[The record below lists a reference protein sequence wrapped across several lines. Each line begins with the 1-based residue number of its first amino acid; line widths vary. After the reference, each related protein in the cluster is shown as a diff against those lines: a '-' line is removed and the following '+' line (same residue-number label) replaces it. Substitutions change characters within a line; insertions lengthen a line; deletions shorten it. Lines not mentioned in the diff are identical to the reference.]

1 MTASLLADGA
11 AAESLRVLLLE
22 DSAEDAELVVRELR
36 RMLPDCQVSRVDTP
50 TGFQSALT
58 DQKPQLILSDHRLSG
73 FSGMH
78 ALEMARERTPDTPF
92 IFVSG
97 SLDEETAV
105 ECVKAG
111 AWDYVL
117 KDRLVRLGPAVRA
130 ALELRR
136 TRDALKRSQEALLH
150 TQKMDALGRLAG
162 GVAHDYNNLMTA
174 VLGFCYLIGQSLD
187 EHDPRKQDL
196 AEIRRAAERAA
207 ALTDQLLAF
216 SRKQVITLQPVQLNE
231 VIEGTERL
239 LGRLIGE
246 RVTLVCRCAERLPP
260 VHSDRGQLEQVIMN
274 LAVNGRDAMPGGG
287 ALTIATREVPGR
299 HDDGPSIHEAPRAV
313 RLTVSD
319 TGIGMSQ
326 DVAARVFEP
335 YFTTKGEGT
344 GLGLPTVYGIVTQA
358 GGRVSIVSTPG
369 AGTTVRVDLPAT
381 TDAALTPRS
390 SHPDE
395 LQPATGETILL
406 VEDEAIVRE
415 PARRMLERHGYTVLS
430 AGSAAEAL
438 AIVHDHAGPIHLLL
452 TDVVMPGRSGKELSL
467 DVARLRPATKV
478 LFTSGYSQDVIA
490 HQGVLEEGVHL
501 LAKPSS
507 ALEMLGKVR
516 DVLDGAG

>member
-274 LAVNGRDAMPGGG
+274 LAINARDAMPDGGT
-287 ALTIATREVPGR
+287 LTIETEVVSLDQAYQRQQP
-299 HDDGPSIHEAPRAV
+299 DSAVGPHV
-313 RLTVSD
+313 RLSVTD
-319 TGIGMSQ
+319 AGAGI
-326 DVAARVFEP
+326 DPAAIDHIFEP
-335 YFTTKGEGT
+335 FYTTKPRGKGT
-344 GLGLPTVYGIVTQA
+344 GLGLATVYGVVRQSRGHITVESRP
-358 GGRVSIVSTPG
+358 GRTRFNVYLPASEAAAASTPTG
-369 AGTTVRVDLPAT
+369 DARSQRLAGTETVLV
-381 TDAALTPRS
+381 
-390 SHPDE
+390 
-395 LQPATGETILL
+395 
-406 VEDEAIVRE
+406 VEDDLAILAL
-415 PARRMLERHGYTVLS
+415 ARRVLGGYGYRVLD
-430 AGSAAEAL
+430 AGAAKEAL
-438 AIVHDHAGPIHLLL
+438 AVSAREARIDLVL
-452 TDVVMPGRSGKELSL
+452 TDIGLPDLSGPVLVE
-467 DVARLRPATKV
+467 RLREQRGDLRV
-478 LFTSGYSQDVIA
+478 LYMSGYTDEVA
-490 HQGVLEEGVHL
+490 GTDM
-501 LAKPSS
+501 S
-507 ALEMLGKVR
+507 ALANAPFLQKPFTPIALAERVR
-516 DVLDGAG
+516 AVLDP